1 MVAVADVGEIDE
13 LPLTVQQANRPRA
26 EISDEKMSAA

>member
-13 LPLTVQQANRPRA
+13 LPLAVQQANHPRA
-26 EISDEKMSAA
+26 EISDEKMSAT